1 MPNTNHFLIRCI
13 QKRWTPE
20 INQVLPIYIINLS
33 HRQDRR
39 KRASEQLERTGADFK
54 FFPAINRSEGQKYFS
69 GINRLICFLSLG
81 RQPSD
86 GEIGCYASHLALW
99 KKCVELNHPIVV
111 MEDDFLADDSFLAA
125 LEVVTDKIDSYEF
138 IRLDS
143 LKRGRFKDHHVVT
156 ITEHRSFAI
165 DYMRRVPLN
174 ATAYALNPDAAR
186 RLILASH
193 KFTCPTD
200 NFFQRTWAHKQ
211 PMFVI
216 RPESIQLDPLAED
229 SSIVESD
236 RNKKSSGHRLARL
249 LRVPYRIWSHIA
261 RVWVNSR
268 NLSKIG

>member
-1 MPNTNHFLIRCI
+1 
-13 QKRWTPE
+13 
-20 INQVLPIYIINLS
+20 VLPIFIINLS

-39 KRASEQLERTGADFK
+39 QRATEQLERTGVNFK
-54 FFPAINRSEGQKYFS
+54 FFPAINRNEGLQYFS
-69 GINRLICFLSLG
+69 GINRVICFLSLG
-81 RQPSD
+81 HQPSA

-99 KKCVELNHPIVV
+99 NKCVELNHPIVV

-125 LEVVTDKIDSYEF
+125 LEVVTDTIESYEF

-156 ITEHRSFAI
+156 ITEHGSFTI
-165 DYMRRVPLN
+165 DYMHRVPLN
-174 ATAYALNPDAAR
+174 ATAYALNPEAAR

-216 RPESIQLDPLAED
+216 RPEPIQLGPLSED

-236 RNKKSSGHRLARL
+236 RNKKSIGHRLARL
-249 LRVPYRIWSHIA
+249 SRAPYRIWSHIA
-261 RVWVNSR
+261 RARVNAR
-268 NLSKIG
+268 NLSKLD